1 MSKSRAL
8 RHEECTLI
16 KALLENQ
23 DIGDFSAEALD
34 RARVVDMKD
43 GGMGSIRFEPSRP
56 AQYGRTLAEAQYTD
70 VDGVLVSIAL
80 NANKEGRFFE
90 LDIWKVDFSPL
101 KRFPNPNDLVFRKFE
116 S

>member
-1 MSKSRAL
+1 M
-8 RHEECTLI
+8 
-16 KALLENQ
+16 Q
-23 DIGDFSAEALD
+23 
-34 RARVVDMKD
+34 D

-70 VDGVLVSIAL
+70 IDGVLVSIAL
-80 NANKEGRFFE
+80 NADKEGCFYE

-101 KRFPNPNDLVFRKFE
+101 KRFPDPNDLVFRTFG